1 MIELKVN
8 STKEKE
14 ETIEVEK
21 EQRIITEDELE
32 KVIKDKL
39 EEFYLKGMAVG
50 AKTISQEVMTR
61 LYYTPGTS
69 RKGLETRINRVIKFC
84 RTGLKAPEKIAEDY
98 NVKADKVETEE

>member
-8 STKEKE
+8 STKE

-21 EQRIITEDELE
+21 EQRVITEDELE

-39 EEFYLKGMAVG
+39 EEFYLKGMANG
-50 AKTISQEVMTR
+50 AKTISQEVMAR

-84 RTGLKAPEKIAEDY
+84 RTGLKAPEKIAEEY
-98 NVKADKVETEE
+98 NVKADKAETED

>member
-8 STKEKE
+8 STKE
-14 ETIEVEK
+14 ETVEVEK
-21 EQRIITEDELE
+21 DQRVITEDELE

-61 LYYTPGTS
+61 LYYSPGTS
-69 RKGLETRINRVIKFC
+69 RKGLENRINRVIKFC

-98 NVKADKVETEE
+98 NVKTDKVETEE